1 MGFEFRPAIREQTSL
16 LIALAGPSG
25 SGKTFSALRLAR
37 GLVGQQGRIAVID
50 TEAGRAL
57 HYADRFQ
64 FHHGDLKPPF
74 RPEAYLNAILAA
86 EAAGFHAVVIDSM
99 SHEYEGEGGILDW
112 AAELEEKGTKPPGNW
127 NVPKGA
133 HKKMMNRLLQ
143 LRCHLIFCLRADEK
157 VKIEKQPDNQGRM
170 KTVVVPIGW
179 QPICEKRF
187 MYEMTASFTLT
198 ADRPGMPQFNLPH
211 KLQDQ
216 HRHAFPE
223 GRHIGEE
230 SGEQLAAWAHGGVA
244 PAAKAAPGI
253 APETKAAGEAAS
265 AQGVDKYTA
274 WLAGLDPAVKET
286 VRPFHKDWSA
296 RAKAADEAA
305 KSAAPRPWSFQPE
318 QGAVMPCNSAAE
330 FATLMQATI
339 PGAADIGLLMGYNA
353 TMLDRLDEIEP
364 ERYAAIVEAATQKGW
379 VG

>member
-37 GLVGQQGRIAVID
+37 GLVGPQGKIAVID

-74 RPEAYLNAILAA
+74 RPQAYLDAILAA

-112 AAELEEKGTKPPGNW
+112 AAELEASTKPPGNW
-127 NVPKGA
+127 NVPKTA
-133 HKKMMNRLLQ
+133 HKKMMGRLLQ
-143 LRCHLIFCLRADEK
+143 MRCHLIFCLRADEK

-216 HRHAFPE
+216 HRHAFPDN
-223 GRHIGEE
+223 RHIGEE
-230 SGEQLAAWAHGGVA
+230 SGQQLAVWAKGGAASAGA
-244 PAAKAAPGI
+244 PEAS
-253 APETKAAGEAAS
+253 PETKAAGEAA
-265 AQGVDKYTA
+265 AAAGVASYTA
-274 WLAGLDPAVKET
+274 WLGKLAPEVKAT

-296 RAKAADEAA
+296 KAKAADDAKTAA
-305 KSAAPRPWSFQPE
+305 TPRPWSFQPE
-318 QGAVMPCNSAAE
+318 SGPASTCNGAVE
-330 FATLMQATI
+330 FAACMETAI
-339 PGAADIGLLMGYNA
+339 PGAHDIGLLMGYNA
-353 TMLDRLDEIEP
+353 AMLDRLDEVEP
-364 ERYAAIVEAATQKGW
+364 ERYAAIIKAATTKGW